1 MEKNEKEKELEI
13 ISAALELF
21 MKYGIKSL
29 TMDDIARHLHIS
41 KKTLYL
47 YVSDKKDLVKRGM
60 ELAISDECSIVQA
73 VSKESTNAIDEL
85 IEITKCVSVRLR
97 EMHPSVLYDIQKYHP
112 KSWDLMI
119 NHKTEFVYGVMLENL
134 KRGVKEK
141 YYRKTINPEIVAS
154 IYMMMMDNI
163 MNSEGPLTKKMSLPK
178 LHLEMINYHFSGI
191 CNQRGLDYLEKAIKK
206 EQLIILSID

>member
-1 MEKNEKEKELEI
+1 MSDQEKEKEI

-41 KKTLYL
+41 KKTLYQ
-47 YVSDKKDLVKRGM
+47 YVSDKKDLVKKGM
-60 ELAISDECSIVQA
+60 ELAISDECQVVNA
-73 VSKESTNAIDEL
+73 VANDSSNAIDEL
-85 IEITKCVSVRLR
+85 IEITKCVSTRLR

-112 KSWDLMI
+112 KSWDLMK

-141 YYRKTINPEIVAS
+141 YYRKNINPQIVAS
-154 IYMMMMDNI
+154 IYMMMMENI
-163 MNSEGPLTKKMSLPK
+163 MNAESPLSKTISLPK
-178 LHLEMINYHFSGI
+178 LHLEMINYHFNGI
-191 CNQRGLDYLEKAIKK
+191 CNQKGLGYLEKAIKK